1 MKEFDF
7 EQLKNIDIEF
17 PESWVENALK
27 VPSEKKR
34 LKPVMFYRYAAAT
47 AAVIVLISAIGF
59 TMMFGFNRNLNLT
72 DPDSKPQGDSIIAGS
87 TVDTTGDSDD
97 QSETPAKNSGDSGD
111 TQKGTVITTEP
122 NESVAGAVNNST
134 QKQQGATQSN
144 TKNKSAQAQS
154 NGSTKTPS
162 NGESQAETY
171 ADIPGDEEPTEEP
184 ETKDNIV
191 PTTGDSWSS
200 HQGEFGAAGDHKPRP
215 TETEAYGCHFVTSVN
230 RSAAQGNTYYCR
242 IEDGSGNILGSGA
255 AQKYDWGNPSWPLDL
270 QYTADF
276 VMYYGETYT
285 VTFYSSNGV
294 TVWSGAV
301 YLKEHQTNYLLY

>member
-7 EQLKNIDIEF
+7 EQLKNLEIVF

-27 VPSEKKR
+27 VPSEKKKP
-34 LKPVMFYRYAAAT
+34 KPVRLYRYASVT
-47 AAVIVLISAIGF
+47 AACIVLASAIGF
-59 TMMFGFNRNLNLT
+59 TMMLGFNRNVVPAE
-72 DPDSKPQGDSIIAGS
+72 PDGGGIPENQISEES
-87 TVDTTGDSDD
+87 TVGTTGDRENPSVPHGVV
-97 QSETPAKNSGDSGD
+97 ENG
-111 TQKGTVITTEP
+111 TQGGTVVTEP
-122 NESVAGAVNNST
+122 TEGSSGANKKSNQKKQST
-134 QKQQGATQSN
+134 TQPN
-144 TKNKSAQAQS
+144 ADKKSQA
-154 NGSTKTPS
+154 PS

-191 PTTGDSWSS
+191 PTTGDSWPS
-200 HQGEFGAAGDHKPRP
+200 HQGEFGAGGDYKPRP